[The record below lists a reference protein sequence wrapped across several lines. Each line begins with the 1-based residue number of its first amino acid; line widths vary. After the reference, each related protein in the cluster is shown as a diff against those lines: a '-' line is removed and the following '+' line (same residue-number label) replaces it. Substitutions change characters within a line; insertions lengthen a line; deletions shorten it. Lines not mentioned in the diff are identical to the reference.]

1 MQIIVHDEPDCILI
15 EVRDDGSGGNKLT
28 DAQEGRKSI
37 GLENVRLRLKALD
50 MGELTVTQDESG
62 TAAVIRLKYME
73 ENSENNYD

>member
-37 GLENVRLRLKALD
+37 GLENVRLRL
-50 MGELTVTQDESG
+50 
-62 TAAVIRLKYME
+62 
-73 ENSENNYD
+73 